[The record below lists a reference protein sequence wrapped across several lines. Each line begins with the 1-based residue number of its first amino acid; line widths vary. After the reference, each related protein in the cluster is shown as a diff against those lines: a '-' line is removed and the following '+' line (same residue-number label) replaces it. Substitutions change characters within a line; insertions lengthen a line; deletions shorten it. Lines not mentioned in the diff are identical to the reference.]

1 MKLKLL
7 ITQHPKEGANL
18 TNSMKMIKSPFLEM
32 IFSYQEVKRED
43 IKQENFLIILVLILT
58 TTLIINTDKEKN
70 HPHLLHVLNIT
81 RINQKKIFT
90 IQNKTVTLYNT
101 LSNSWTMEIF
111 NWWLMTPNSTVFAAT
126 VYPIKTH

>member
-32 IFSYQEVKRED
+32 IFLYQEVKRED
-43 IKQENFLIILVLILT
+43 IKQENFLIILVQTLT
-58 TTLIINTDKEKN
+58 TMLTTNTDKEKN
-70 HPHLLHVLNIT
+70 HPLQVHLLNIT
-81 RINQKKIFT
+81 KINHKKIIT

-101 LSNSWTMEIF
+101 LSNS
-111 NWWLMTPNSTVFAAT
+111 
-126 VYPIKTH
+126 